1 MPAARVHGM
10 PVQKFVDKTSW
21 EHAQAISAA
30 CEAER
35 SKRLGN
41 TPPFWYIFKGKPL
54 SVSLKMI
61 NIRKRILKK
70 RVNRWLSTYYSIG
83 F

>member
-1 MPAARVHGM
+1 MAAARIHGM

-30 CEAER
+30 CEAKR
-35 SKRLGN
+35 AKRLGN
-41 TPPFWYIFKGKPL
+41 TPPVWYIFKGKPL

-61 NIRKRILKK
+61 NIRKSILKK
-70 RVNRWLSTYYSIG
+70 RVKRWLSLILVLA